1 MIEAILF
8 LLTSIVLILLAQLG
22 ERNAVIRWIV
32 LGSLFVIGCAVL
44 AAGVAIWLDVSWFAT
59 LVNVSVTGVSQSM
72 IILTGLSI
80 VIPTG
85 LAVWLTRAGRSP
97 ALRNIAWT
105 GPVFLTAWTFFALFI
120 GSNFALAS
128 SLAPGSLTMKNP
140 LLLLLIQNLFLIALV
155 LLGVGWGT
163 RRGWR
168 ETAQR
173 LGIDRFG
180 VPELLKG
187 TGMVLVM
194 LFSTLII
201 SGVLTLFFG
210 ESMNS
215 AAAFNQEILAKLPGI
230 GGILLMGLA
239 TGVGEEVL
247 YRGALQPVLGIWL
260 TSFLFAV
267 SHIQYLNPALLV
279 IFVLGLILGYSRK
292 KWGLLSAIWTHALYN
307 SIVAFIALYATQL
320 S

>member
-1 MIEAILF
+1 MIETILF
-8 LLTSIVLILLAQLG
+8 LLAAIILILLAQLG
-22 ERNAVIRWIV
+22 ERNALIRWIV
-32 LGSLFVIGCAVL
+32 LGSLLVIGSAVL
-44 AAGVAIWLDVSWFAT
+44 AAGVAVWLNVSRLAA
-59 LVNVSVTGVSQSM
+59 LVNVSASGVFQSM

-85 LAVWLTRAGRSP
+85 LAIWLIRKDRSP
-97 ALRNIAWT
+97 TIRNIAWT

-120 GSNFALAS
+120 GSNFAMAS
-128 SLAPGSLTMKNP
+128 SLTPDSLGMKNP
-140 LLLLLIQNLFLIALV
+140 LLLLLIQDSFLVVLV

-173 LGIDRFG
+173 LGIHHFG
-180 VPELLKG
+180 IPELLTG

-201 SGVLTLFFG
+201 AGILTLFFG

-215 AAAFNQEILAKLPGI
+215 SAAFNQEILAKLPGV

-239 TGVGEEVL
+239 TGVGEELL

-260 TSFLFAV
+260 TSFLFAI

-279 IFVLGLILGYSRK
+279 IFVLGLILGYSRE

-307 SIVAFIALYATQL
+307 SIVAIIALYATQI